1 MSSNNLDLLG
11 VNLAGAEFGSV
22 GQAYGTGYTY
32 PTHAEIDYE
41 AASGMNVVRLPFLW
55 ERLQPTLNG
64 PLDSAELARIDDV
77 VNYATAKGLKV
88 DLDLHDYGSY
98 NGQQVGSAA
107 VPNTAFADVWSKLA
121 GHFKSNGNVLFGLMN
136 EPQQSSAS
144 GWLDS
149 VNAAIAGIRAT
160 GATQEILVPGIGW
173 DGAWTWTTGQ
183 NASVIGAGVQDPLK
197 NYAFEVH
204 QYLDSDGSGT
214 HAAVVSSTI
223 GSQRLAAVTSWAQST
238 GNRLF
243 MGEFGTASDSTSTAA
258 LGDMLSYM
266 SQHSDV
272 WQGGTYW
279 AAGPWWGDYMYSA
292 EPANGQDK
300 PQMKV
305 LETYRH
311 KGTTASTDAATAA
324 GTVPATPPATGG
336 GTTAAAPA
344 SAAATAPATT
354 GSTPTTT
361 GSTAAT
367 TGSASLATG
376 GTGST
381 TPATTPTT
389 TPATTPATTQPAS
402 TTTTS
407 TTIGSGP
414 DQLTLLMSQDAY
426 QGDAQYTVSVDG
438 QQIGGTLTAH
448 ASHSAGQDDTLMVQ
462 GNWATGNHT
471 VAVNFLNDL
480 YGGTSA
486 TDRNL
491 YVDGASYD
499 GAAVAAGRLSLMGSG
514 SQSFGVRDDGRTTPA
529 GTSTTLGSG
538 PDHLVLLLSEDP
550 YAGDAQYTVSVD
562 GKQVGG
568 TLTSSANH
576 GSGQHDT
583 LVLNGDWGTG
593 GHTVSIDFL
602 NDLYGGTSATDRNLY
617 VDGATLDGTA
627 VAGTP
632 LSLTANGAQSLRFR
646 NPAPTAQAAS
656 PVGSGPDRL
665 TLLMSEDDYK
675 GDAQYTV
682 SVDGQQIGGVLTAKA
697 DHGAGLHD
705 TVTVAGNWAAGN
717 HTVAV
722 NFLNDLY
729 GGTSGADRNLYVDA
743 ASYDGAAV
751 AGGHLSL
758 MGAGGQSFAVQDDG
772 RTTPAGTS
780 ATVGTGPNHLVL
792 LLTEDPYQGDAQ
804 YTVSVDG
811 KQVGGTL
818 TATANRGSGQQDTL
832 TVDGSWATGN
842 HTVAINF
849 LNDAYGGSSGADR
862 NLYVEGASL
871 DGTAV
876 SGGRLSLM
884 ANGSQGFGFHPA

>member
-1 MSSNNLDLLG
+1 MSSSNLDLLG
-11 VNLAGAEFGSV
+11 VNLAGAEFGSI

-77 VNYATAKGLKV
+77 VDYATAKGLKV

-98 NGQQVGSAA
+98 NGQQVGTAA
-107 VPNTAFADVWSKLA
+107 VPNAAFTDVWSKLA

-183 NASVIGAGVQDPLK
+183 NASVIGAGVKDPLK

-243 MGEFGTASDSTSTAA
+243 MGEFGTASDSASTAA

-305 LETYRH
+305 LESYRH
-311 KGTTASTDAATAA
+311 KGATASTDAA
-324 GTVPATPPATGG
+324 
-336 GTTAAAPA
+336 AAAPA
-344 SAAATAPATT
+344 PTPTSAASSA
-354 GSTPTTT
+354 PTTT
-361 GSTAAT
+361 GGA
-367 TGSASLATG
+367 
-376 GTGST
+376 TGST
-381 TPATTPTT
+381 TPTTTPTT
-389 TPATTPATTQPAS
+389 TPATTQPAPAS
-402 TTTTS
+402 TS
-407 TTIGSGP
+407 TTVGSGP

-438 QQIGGTLTAH
+438 QQIGGTLTAR
-448 ASHSAGQDDTLMVQ
+448 ASHAAGQDDTLVVQ
-462 GNWATGNHT
+462 GNWAAGNHT

-499 GAAVAAGRLSLMGSG
+499 GAAVAAGRLSLKSSG
-514 SQSFGVRDDGRTTPA
+514 SQSFGLRDDGRTTPA
-529 GTSTTLGSG
+529 GTTTTLGSG
-538 PDHLVLLLSEDP
+538 PDQLVLLLSEDP

-576 GSGQHDT
+576 GSSQHDS
-583 LVLNGDWGTG
+583 LVLNGDWGTSS
-593 GHTVSIDFL
+593 HTVSIDFL
-602 NDLYGGTSATDRNLY
+602 NDLYGGTSGTDRNLY

-627 VAGTP
+627 VAGAP
-632 LSLTANGAQSLRFR
+632 LSLMANGAQSLRFR
-646 NPAPTAQAAS
+646 NPAPTAQAAAT
-656 PVGSGPDRL
+656 VGSGPDHL

-682 SVDGQQIGGVLTAKA
+682 SVDGQQVGGVLTATA
-697 DHGAGLHD
+697 DHDAGLHD
-705 TVTVAGNWAAGN
+705 TVTVAGNWAAGS

-729 GGTSGADRNLYVDA
+729 GGTSGTDRNLYVDSA
-743 ASYDGAAV
+743 TYDGAAV

-758 MGAGGQSFAVQDDG
+758 LGAGSQSFAVRDDG
-772 RTTPAGTS
+772 RTTPPGTS
-780 ATVGTGPNHLVL
+780 TTVGTGPDQLVL
-792 LLTEDPYQGDAQ
+792 LLTEDPYGGDAQ

-832 TVDGSWATGN
+832 TVDGKWATGN

-849 LNDAYGGSSGADR
+849 LNDAYGGSSGTDR
-862 NLYVEGASL
+862 NLYVEGASF
-871 DGTAV
+871 DGAVV

-884 ANGSQGFGFHPA
+884 ANGSQGFGFHHA